1 MQKSTTRIRT
11 SHVGRLP
18 PPKGWEDMPARLAN
32 AEVIDSGEI
41 ASHVV
46 PAIAET
52 VKKQVE
58 IGIDCINDG
67 EFWTARSLAHYAAH
81 FTGLEARPVKLGE
94 PPTTRHSTRERD
106 EFRDFYADMDKL
118 GTLFFVPGEK
128 PMPPMTE
135 RVIARGPVK
144 SRGPQAINREIDAFR
159 AAIDRSGSKVEEA
172 FIAVLAPGWL
182 DHFIFNEYYNTDEEF
197 LFALAEAVREEYR
210 AVVSAGFVLQ
220 IDDPGLPDW
229 WDMIKPEPTV
239 EEYRKFAKLRIEAVN
254 HALVGIPEEKVRYHL
269 CWGSWHGPHTHDL
282 PLEHIVDLV
291 LAVKAQTYSFE
302 AGNVRHEHEWRA
314 WQAVK
319 VPPGKILMPGVVSHA
334 TNLVEHPQL
343 VADRILRYTAI
354 VGRENV
360 IASTD
365 CGLGGRV
372 HAELAWAKLRALVE
386 GAQLASKGPLEA
398 LSFRG
403 GQAGVQARLR
413 RRAVSRGIVGAL

>member
-1 MQKSTTRIRT
+1 MHKSTTRIRT

-32 AEVIDSGEI
+32 AEVIDGGEI

-67 EFWTARSLAHYAAH
+67 EFWTARSLAHYTAH

-144 SRGPQAINREIDAFR
+144 SRGPQAIYREIDAFR

-360 IASTD
+360 IAGTD

-386 GAQLASKGPLEA
+386 GAQLASKNLW
-398 LSFRG
+398 
-403 GQAGVQARLR
+403 R
-413 RRAVSRGIVGAL
+413 R

>member
-210 AVVSAGFVLQ
+210 AVVAAGFVLQ

-360 IASTD
+360 IAGTD

-372 HAELAWAKLRALVE
+372 HSELAWAKLRALVE
-386 GAQLASKGPLEA
+386 GAQLASKNLW
-398 LSFRG
+398 
-403 GQAGVQARLR
+403 R
-413 RRAVSRGIVGAL
+413 R

>member
-32 AEVIDSGEI
+32 AEVIDGGEI

-52 VKKQVE
+52 VNKQVE

-128 PMPPMTE
+128 PMPPVTE

-144 SRGPQAINREIDAFR
+144 SRGSQVINREIDAFK

-354 VGRENV
+354 VGRENLP
-360 IASTD
+360 
-365 CGLGGRV
+365 GLSC
-372 HAELAWAKLRALVE
+372 AL
-386 GAQLASKGPLEA
+386 LSKERN
-398 LSFRG
+398 S
-403 GQAGVQARLR
+403 LR
-413 RRAVSRGIVGAL
+413 RTSGGAKSSGWASRSASATWRFQRSRWASERCAG

>member
-32 AEVIDSGEI
+32 AEVIDSSEI
-41 ASHVV
+41 TSHVV

-144 SRGPQAINREIDAFR
+144 SKGPQAINREIDAFK

-343 VADRILRYTAI
+343 VADRIVRYTAI

-360 IASTD
+360 IAGTD

-372 HAELAWAKLRALVE
+372 HSELAWAKLRALVE
-386 GAQLASKGPLEA
+386 GAQLASKNLW
-398 LSFRG
+398 
-403 GQAGVQARLR
+403 R
-413 RRAVSRGIVGAL
+413 R

>member
-32 AEVIDSGEI
+32 AEVIDSSEI
-41 ASHVV
+41 TSLVV

-144 SRGPQAINREIDAFR
+144 SRGPQAINREIDAFK

-197 LFALAEAVREEYR
+197 LFTLAEAVREEYR

-360 IASTD
+360 IAGTD

-372 HAELAWAKLRALVE
+372 HSELAWAKLRALVE
-386 GAQLASKGPLEA
+386 GAQLASKNLW
-398 LSFRG
+398 
-403 GQAGVQARLR
+403 R
-413 RRAVSRGIVGAL
+413 R

>member
-1 MQKSTTRIRT
+1 
-11 SHVGRLP
+11 
-18 PPKGWEDMPARLAN
+18 MPR
-32 AEVIDSGEI
+32 
-41 ASHVV
+41 
-46 PAIAET
+46 
-52 VKKQVE
+52 
-58 IGIDCINDG
+58 
-67 EFWTARSLAHYAAH
+67 
-81 FTGLEARPVKLGE
+81 FTGLEARPVKFGE

-118 GTLFFVPGEK
+118 GTLFFVPGER

-135 RVIARGPVK
+135 RVIARGSVK

-360 IASTD
+360 IAGTD

-372 HAELAWAKLRALVE
+372 HSELAWAKLRALVE
-386 GAQLASKGPLEA
+386 GAQLASKNLW
-398 LSFRG
+398 
-403 GQAGVQARLR
+403 R
-413 RRAVSRGIVGAL
+413 R

>member
-81 FTGLEARPVKLGE
+81 FTGLEARPVKVGE

-314 WQAVK
+314 WQAGQGAARQDTDAWCRK
-319 VPPGKILMPGVVSHA
+319 SCDQPRRASA
-334 TNLVEHPQL
+334 
-343 VADRILRYTAI
+343 
-354 VGRENV
+354 VGRR
-360 IASTD
+360 SHPSLYRD
-365 CGLGGRV
+365 CRSRECNCRHGLRS
-372 HAELAWAKLRALVE
+372 WRPRSLRPCL
-386 GAQLASKGPLEA
+386 G
-398 LSFRG
+398 
-403 GQAGVQARLR
+403 
-413 RRAVSRGIVGAL
+413 

>member
-1 MQKSTTRIRT
+1 MQRSTTRIRT

-81 FTGLEARPVKLGE
+81 FTGLEARPVKVGE

-360 IASTD
+360 IAGTD
-365 CGLGGRV
+365 CGLGSRV

-386 GAQLASKGPLEA
+386 GAQLASKNLW
-398 LSFRG
+398 
-403 GQAGVQARLR
+403 R
-413 RRAVSRGIVGAL
+413 R

>member
-46 PAIAET
+46 PAIVET

-94 PPTTRHSTRERD
+94 PSTTRHSTRERD

-319 VPPGKILMPGVVSHA
+319 VPPSKILMPGVVSHA

-343 VADRILRYTAI
+343 VADRILRYSAI

-360 IASTD
+360 IAGTD

-372 HAELAWAKLRALVE
+372 HFELAWAKLRALVE
-386 GAQLASKGPLEA
+386 GAHLASKNLW
-398 LSFRG
+398 
-403 GQAGVQARLR
+403 R
-413 RRAVSRGIVGAL
+413 R

>member
-172 FIAVLAPGWL
+172 FIAVLTPGWL

-360 IASTD
+360 IAGTD

-372 HAELAWAKLRALVE
+372 HSELAWAKLRALVE
-386 GAQLASKGPLEA
+386 GAQLASKNLW
-398 LSFRG
+398 
-403 GQAGVQARLR
+403 R
-413 RRAVSRGIVGAL
+413 R

>member
-106 EFRDFYADMDKL
+106 EFREFYADMDKL

-128 PMPPMTE
+128 PMPPITE

-282 PLEHIVDLV
+282 PLKHIVDLV

-360 IASTD
+360 IAGTD

-386 GAQLASKGPLEA
+386 GAQLASKDLW
-398 LSFRG
+398 
-403 GQAGVQARLR
+403 R
-413 RRAVSRGIVGAL
+413 R